1 MFWTRLLESVLD
13 KVLLPFPAKQPV
25 SAQPPFSPLKNPNKP
40 PSGANQT
47 GGKKPTNLSFPKVMA
62 SSEKRCLYEV
72 LGVNRDCTADEIR
85 SAYRKLALQRHP
97 DKLVRS
103 GVPEA
108 EATAAFQELVNA
120 YEVLSD
126 ARERAWYDSH
136 RSQILF
142 SNSGPT
148 NSSNS
153 GSVPDLFSFF
163 SNSVYSGYSDKGKGF
178 YKVYG
183 DLFEKIYQND
193 LNFARKLGT
202 DLPKEAPLM
211 GNLESPYAQVT
222 AFYNYWLGFVTV
234 MDFCWAD
241 QYDVMAGPNRK
252 SRRVMEDENKK
263 LRKKARREYNETVR
277 GLAEFVKKRDKR
289 VIDMQMKRNEEMEKK
304 KEEEREGRKEL
315 ERQKAERA
323 KKYVEP
329 EWAKAEELED
339 EGIEEELDEDEKKK
353 ADEEL
358 YCVVCSKK
366 FKSEKQWK
374 NHEQSKKHKEKVA
387 ALREAFD
394 DEDDEYAGLVED
406 GASEEQKVADNDRT
420 TDLSADDG
428 VDELAEHREGS
439 TRIQEDELEDD
450 EVRSSEEDETTN
462 YQSGSDLKGV
472 DDELGLDDD
481 EASVLEAMI
490 SGRKSRKNAGP
501 GGSHQTSAK
510 NVKVETSNDE
520 MDFMEYNNLRST
532 RRNRG
537 GRKQRNRRPQEEEEE
552 EEEEEAGGGG
562 DVDVRSNVTE
572 VGTDTEVNSAYNDS
586 STCQGLSSQS
596 SAETANHHKVD
607 DISGNSKK
615 VPSQGTDKK
624 TTVKKDKNN
633 KSKDATRG
641 RKQKAKSKSSS
652 NSCDTCGEEFDSRN
666 QLHKHL
672 GSTGHAKLK
681 SR

>member
-1 MFWTRLLESVLD
+1 
-13 KVLLPFPAKQPV
+13 
-25 SAQPPFSPLKNPNKP
+25 
-40 PSGANQT
+40 
-47 GGKKPTNLSFPKVMA
+47 MA
-62 SSEKRCLYEV
+62 SSSEKRCLYDV
-72 LGVNRDCTADEIR
+72 LGVSRDCTADEIR

-103 GVPEA
+103 GVPES
-108 EATAAFQELVNA
+108 EATASFQELVNA

-142 SNSGPT
+142 SNSGPG

-183 DLFEKIYQND
+183 DLFEKIYQHD

-222 AFYNYWLGFVTV
+222 AFYSYWLGFVTV
-234 MDFCWAD
+234 MDYCWAD

-304 KEEEREGRKEL
+304 KEEERKRRKEL
-315 ERQKAERA
+315 EREKAERA
-323 KKYVEP
+323 RNYVEP
-329 EWAKAEELED
+329 EWTKTEELED
-339 EGIEEELDEDEKKK
+339 DGIEEESDEDEKKK
-353 ADEEL
+353 ADENEL

-374 NHEQSKKHKEKVA
+374 NHEQSKKHKEKVS

-394 DEDDEYAGLVED
+394 EEDDEYDGVVED
-406 GASEEQKVADNDRT
+406 DESEEKNVADADRT

-428 VDELAEHREGS
+428 VDELAEHLKGS

-450 EVRSSEEDETTN
+450 EVQRNDEDESTN
-462 YQSGSDLKGV
+462 YQTSSNLKGV
-472 DDELGLDDD
+472 TDELGLDDD

-490 SGRKSRKNAGP
+490 SGRKSRKNAVP
-501 GGSHQTSAK
+501 GRSRQTSAK
-510 NVKVETSNDE
+510 NETSNDE
-520 MDFMEYNNLRST
+520 MDFMEYNNLRSN

-552 EEEEEAGGGG
+552 SGGGG
-562 DVDVRSNVTE
+562 DVGSHVTE
-572 VGTDTEVNSAYNDS
+572 VDSGVEVNSAKNDS
-586 STCQGLSSQS
+586 SACQGLSSQS
-596 SAETANHHKVD
+596 SAETANDHKGD
-607 DISGNSKK
+607 DVSGNSEK
-615 VPSQGTDKK
+615 VPSQDTNKK
-624 TTVKKDKNN
+624 TTTKKDKNN
-633 KSKDATRG
+633 KSKDSTKDATKG
-641 RKQKAKSKSSS
+641 RKQKGKSKSSS
-652 NSCDTCGEEFDSRN
+652 NLCDTCGEEFDSRT

>member
-1 MFWTRLLESVLD
+1 
-13 KVLLPFPAKQPV
+13 
-25 SAQPPFSPLKNPNKP
+25 
-40 PSGANQT
+40 
-47 GGKKPTNLSFPKVMA
+47 MA
-62 SSEKRCLYEV
+62 SSSEKRCLYEV
-72 LGVNRDCTADEIR
+72 LGVSRDCTADEIR

-103 GVPEA
+103 GVPES

-142 SNSGPT
+142 SNSGPG

-183 DLFEKIYQND
+183 DLFEKIYQHD

-222 AFYNYWLGFVTV
+222 AFYSYWLGFVTV

-289 VIDMQMKRNEEMEKK
+289 
-304 KEEEREGRKEL
+304 
-315 ERQKAERA
+315 
-323 KKYVEP
+323 P
-329 EWAKAEELED
+329 EWTKAEELAD
-339 EGIEEELDEDEKKK
+339 DGIEEESDEHERKK
-353 ADEEL
+353 ADENEL

-394 DEDDEYAGLVED
+394 EEDDEYSEVVED
-406 GASEEQKVADNDRT
+406 GESEELNVADADRT

-428 VDELAEHREGS
+428 VNELAEHLEGS

-450 EVRSSEEDETTN
+450 EVQSSDEDETTN
-462 YQSGSDLKGV
+462 YQSASDIKGV
-472 DDELGLDDD
+472 ADELGLDDD

-490 SGRKSRKNAGP
+490 SGRKSRKNAVP
-501 GGSHQTSAK
+501 GHSRQTSAK
-510 NVKVETSNDE
+510 NEASNDE
-520 MDFMEYNNLRST
+520 MDFMEYNNLRRSHV
-532 RRNRG
+532 N
-537 GRKQRNRRPQEEEEE
+537 E
-552 EEEEEAGGGG
+552 
-562 DVDVRSNVTE
+562 VDTGVE
-572 VGTDTEVNSAYNDS
+572 INSAKNDS
-586 STCQGLSSQS
+586 SVCQGLSSQS
-596 SAETANHHKVD
+596 PAETANDHKGD
-607 DISGNSKK
+607 DVSSGNSEK
-615 VPSQGTDKK
+615 VPSQDTNKK
-624 TTVKKDKNN
+624 TTTKKDKNN
-633 KSKDATRG
+633 KSKDTTKDAPKG
-641 RKQKAKSKSSS
+641 RKQKGKSKSSS
-652 NSCDTCGEEFDSRN
+652 NLCDTCGEEFDSRN

>member
-1 MFWTRLLESVLD
+1 
-13 KVLLPFPAKQPV
+13 
-25 SAQPPFSPLKNPNKP
+25 
-40 PSGANQT
+40 
-47 GGKKPTNLSFPKVMA
+47 MA

-72 LGVNRDCTADEIR
+72 LGVNRDVTADDIR

-103 GVPEA
+103 GIPES
-108 EATAAFQELVNA
+108 EATASFQELVNA

-148 NSSNS
+148 NSSSNS
-153 GSVPDLFSFF
+153 GPVHDLFSFF

-178 YKVYG
+178 YKVYS
-183 DLFEKIYQND
+183 DLFEKIYQTD

-202 DLPKEAPLM
+202 DMPKEAPLM

-222 AFYNYWLGFVTV
+222 AVYSYWLGFVTV
-234 MDFCWAD
+234 MDFCWVD

-289 VIDMQMKRNEEMEKK
+289 VIDMQMKKNEEMEKK
-304 KEEEREGRKEL
+304 KEEERKRRKEL
-315 ERQKAERA
+315 ERQKAHRA

-329 EWAKAEELED
+329 EWAKVEELED
-339 EGIEEELDEDEKKK
+339 EEIEESDEDEKKK
-353 ADEEL
+353 ADVNEL
-358 YCVVCSKK
+358 YCVACSKK

-374 NHEQSKKHKEKVA
+374 NHEQSKKHKEKIT

-394 DEDDEYAGLVED
+394 DEDDEYEGLVED
-406 GASEEQKVADNDRT
+406 GVSEEQKVADADRT

-428 VDELAEHREGS
+428 VDELAEHLEGS
-439 TRIQEDELEDD
+439 TRIQDDEGEDEGLVEDGVSEEQKVADADRTTDLSADDGVDELAEHLEGSTRIQDDEGEDD
-450 EVRSSEEDETTN
+450 EVQSSEEDETTN

-472 DDELGLDDD
+472 ADELGLDDD

-490 SGRKSRKNAGP
+490 SGRRSRKKAGP
-501 GGSHQTSAK
+501 GPGASRQTPAK
-510 NVKVETSNDE
+510 NVQSETADNQ
-520 MDFMEYNNLRST
+520 MDFMEYNNLRSS

-537 GRKQRNRRPQEEEEE
+537 GRRQRSRRPQEEE
-552 EEEEEAGGGG
+552 AAAAAGG
-562 DVDVRSNVTE
+562 DVRSYVTE
-572 VGTDTEVNSAYNDS
+572 VGIDTEVNDACNDS
-586 STCQGLSSQS
+586 SACQGPSFQS
-596 SAETANHHKVD
+596 SAEIASNLKVD
-607 DISGNSKK
+607 DVSGNSEK
-615 VPSQGTDKK
+615 VQSQGTDKK
-624 TTVKKDKNN
+624 TTSKKDKNN
-633 KSKDATRG
+633 KSKDATKG

-652 NSCDTCGEEFDSRN
+652 NLCDTCGEEFHSRN